1 MLKAYETS
9 GNILFEE
16 KEEFPKWISWLM
28 WFSMLLTVIGLLVG
42 FLTEKEKTQM
52 AIALVVVIPIAVLA
66 IYLHTNTQLE
76 KIVTSNGMYYKWKP
90 FHKKFR
96 IIEKEE
102 IQAVVRRKF
111 LSRSYGFGWFPGYG
125 RYYNASSGEGLQL
138 YLKNGKRFYF
148 STTHI
153 NFFDAAMKHLIN
165 PLQKSSLSEF

>member
-1 MLKAYETS
+1 MIQQAIRAIRILLPATS
-9 GNILFEE
+9 SVTPQQIEDAVTQILFVPS
-16 KEEFPKWISWLM
+16 FA
-28 WFSMLLTVIGLLVG
+28 
-42 FLTEKEKTQM
+42 
-52 AIALVVVIPIAVLA
+52 AIDKAILIREVQA
-66 IYLHTNTQLE
+66 IYNIRMDE
-76 KIVTSNGMYYKWKP
+76 
-90 FHKKFR
+90 FR

-153 NFFDAAMKHLIN
+153 NFFDAAMKRLIN